1 MPMMNNPPKRS
12 ATPVGAA
19 ARKAATMAGRANA
32 MAAAKGPAGSGANR
46 GTTPRPRPPLIVGRL
61 RVSLRQ
67 IPLCRSLPP

>member
-46 GTTPRPRPPLIVGRL
+46 GTTPRPGFGGGKPKRPMK
-61 RVSLRQ
+61 
-67 IPLCRSLPP
+67 